1 MRNNILFL
9 ISFLLIS
16 LCTIAQ
22 KKDRF
27 AYAVTDLKGDGA
39 GWNALRML
47 NTQTGEY
54 SEILLNG
61 TEVKTVA
68 YDAQSKKPVAEIS
81 NASQFAGQ
89 AVFNTGVA
97 AIAYDRRNQR
107 LYFTPMFIDQMRYID
122 LQTMKVYYVTDQP
135 FTNIN
140 NDKKDQGK
148 IVTRMVI
155 TPDGNGYAI
164 TNDGERFIKFTT
176 GKKTVITDLG
186 SLVDDPAN
194 EGLSIHNSCSSFGGD
209 IVADD
214 NGHLYIVTATKKVF
228 KVNID
233 TRVATLQ
240 GTIKGLPGNFS
251 VNGMVVND
259 AGKLMV
265 SSAQNP
271 DAYYLV
277 DPANWSAEIY
287 QTSTGIFRSSDM
299 ANGNI
304 LFTKPSNPLKEI
316 SIVQNRDADLDNRIQ
331 LYPNPVSQ
339 NTFAVRFNSLQA
351 GNYRIELRDVM
362 GRTILQQKVNVLGND
377 QSESININ
385 PASAKGVYMVQVMNE
400 QNKTV
405 FSQKLVVQ

>member
-68 YDAQSKKPVAEIS
+68 YDAQSKKPVAEKS
-81 NASQFAGQ
+81 NTSQFAGQ

-107 LYFTPMFIDQMRYID
+107 LYFTPMFIDQLRYID

>member
-9 ISFLLIS
+9 ISFLFIS
-16 LCTIAQ
+16 LYTIAQ

-107 LYFTPMFIDQMRYID
+107 LYFTPMFIDQLRYID

-135 FTNIN
+135 FTNIK

-277 DPANWSAEIY
+277 DPANWNAEIY
-287 QTSTGIFRSSDM
+287 QTSTRIFRSSDM

-316 SIVQNRDADLDNRIQ
+316 SIVQNRDSDLDNRIQ

>member
-1 MRNNILFL
+1 M
-9 ISFLLIS
+9 
-16 LCTIAQ
+16 CTIAQ

-107 LYFTPMFIDQMRYID
+107 LYFTPMFIDQLRYID

-233 TRVATLQ
+233 TRVASLL

>member
-107 LYFTPMFIDQMRYID
+107 LYFTPMFIDQLRYID

-164 TNDGERFIKFTT
+164 TNDGERFIKFTA

-385 PASAKGVYMVQVMNE
+385 PASARGVYMVQVMNE

>member
-107 LYFTPMFIDQMRYID
+107 LYFTPMFIDQLRYID

-176 GKKTVITDLG
+176 GKK
-186 SLVDDPAN
+186 
-194 EGLSIHNSCSSFGGD
+194 
-209 IVADD
+209 
-214 NGHLYIVTATKKVF
+214 
-228 KVNID
+228 
-233 TRVATLQ
+233 Q
-240 GTIKGLPGNFS
+240 
-251 VNGMVVND
+251 
-259 AGKLMV
+259 
-265 SSAQNP
+265 
-271 DAYYLV
+271 
-277 DPANWSAEIY
+277 
-287 QTSTGIFRSSDM
+287 
-299 ANGNI
+299 
-304 LFTKPSNPLKEI
+304 
-316 SIVQNRDADLDNRIQ
+316 
-331 LYPNPVSQ
+331 
-339 NTFAVRFNSLQA
+339 
-351 GNYRIELRDVM
+351 
-362 GRTILQQKVNVLGND
+362 
-377 QSESININ
+377 
-385 PASAKGVYMVQVMNE
+385 
-400 QNKTV
+400 
-405 FSQKLVVQ
+405 

>member
-1 MRNNILFL
+1 M
-9 ISFLLIS
+9 
-16 LCTIAQ
+16 AQ
-22 KKDRF
+22 KADRF

-54 SEILLNG
+54 SEVLLNG

-68 YDAQSKKPVAEIS
+68 YDATTRKPVSEI
-81 NASQFAGQ
+81 NHASQFAGQ
-89 AVFNTGVA
+89 PAFSTGVA

-107 LYFTPMFIDQMRYID
+107 LYFTPMFIDQLRYID
-122 LQTMKVYYVTDQP
+122 LRTMKVFYVTDQP
-135 FTNIN
+135 FSNIDN
-140 NDKKDQGK
+140 SKKDQGK

-155 TPDGNGYAI
+155 TPDGTGYAI
-164 TNDGERFIKFTT
+164 TNDGDRFIQFTT

-186 SLVDDPAN
+186 ALIDDPASD
-194 EGLSIHNSCSSFGGD
+194 GLSVHNSCTSFGGD

-214 NGHLYIVTATKKVF
+214 NGHLYIVTATRRVF
-228 KVNID
+228 KVNIASK
-233 TRVATLQ
+233 VATLV
-240 GTIKGLPGNFS
+240 GTIKGLPVNFS

-277 DPANWSAEIY
+277 DPADWKAEIY
-287 QTSTGIFRSSDM
+287 QTSSGIFRSSDM
-299 ANGNI
+299 ANGNV
-304 LFTKPSNPLKEI
+304 LFTKSSNRLKEI
-316 SIVQNRDADLDNRIQ
+316 SIVQNRDLDLDNHIQ
-331 LYPNPVSQ
+331 LYPNPVSH
-339 NTFAVRFNSLQA
+339 NTFAVRFNNLQV
-351 GNYRIELRDVM
+351 GNYRVELRDVM
-362 GRTILQQKVNVLGND
+362 GRTILHQKVNVMGND

-385 PASAKGVYMVQVMNE
+385 PASAKGVYMVQVINE
-400 QNKTV
+400 KNKTI

>member
-68 YDAQSKKPVAEIS
+68 YDAQSKKPVSEIS

-107 LYFTPMFIDQMRYID
+107 LYFTPMFIDQLRYID

-304 LFTKPSNPLKEI
+304 LYTKPSNPLKEI
-316 SIVQNRDADLDNRIQ
+316 SIVQNRDADLDNMIQ

>member
-1 MRNNILFL
+1 M
-9 ISFLLIS
+9 
-16 LCTIAQ
+16 CTIAQ

-107 LYFTPMFIDQMRYID
+107 LYFTPMFIDQLRYID

-351 GNYRIELRDVM
+351 GTYRIELRDVM

>member
-1 MRNNILFL
+1 
-9 ISFLLIS
+9 
-16 LCTIAQ
+16 
-22 KKDRF
+22 
-27 AYAVTDLKGDGA
+27 
-39 GWNALRML
+39 
-47 NTQTGEY
+47 
-54 SEILLNG
+54 
-61 TEVKTVA
+61 
-68 YDAQSKKPVAEIS
+68 
-81 NASQFAGQ
+81 
-89 AVFNTGVA
+89 
-97 AIAYDRRNQR
+97 
-107 LYFTPMFIDQMRYID
+107 
-122 LQTMKVYYVTDQP
+122 
-135 FTNIN
+135 
-140 NDKKDQGK
+140 
-148 IVTRMVI
+148 
-155 TPDGNGYAI
+155 
-164 TNDGERFIKFTT
+164 
-176 GKKTVITDLG
+176 
-186 SLVDDPAN
+186 
-194 EGLSIHNSCSSFGGD
+194 
-209 IVADD
+209 
-214 NGHLYIVTATKKVF
+214 
-228 KVNID
+228 
-233 TRVATLQ
+233 
-240 GTIKGLPGNFS
+240 
-251 VNGMVVND
+251 
-259 AGKLMV
+259 MV

-377 QSESININ
+377 QSESISIN

>member
-89 AVFNTGVA
+89 AVFNTCVA

-107 LYFTPMFIDQMRYID
+107 LYFTPMFIDQLRYID

-140 NDKKDQGK
+140 TDKKDQGK

-377 QSESININ
+377 QSESISIN

>member
-1 MRNNILFL
+1 MRKNILIP
-9 ISFLLIS
+9 ISFLFIS

-107 LYFTPMFIDQMRYID
+107 LYFTPMFIDQLRYID

-233 TRVATLQ
+233 TRVASLL

>member
-1 MRNNILFL
+1 MRKNILFL
-9 ISFLLIS
+9 VSFLFVSI
-16 LCTIAQ
+16 CTIAQ

-27 AYAVTDLKGDGA
+27 AYAITDLKGDGA

-47 NTQTGEY
+47 NTQTGAY

-68 YDAQSKKPVAEIS
+68 YDAQSKKPVSEI
-81 NASQFAGQ
+81 NHASQYAGQ

-107 LYFTPMFIDQMRYID
+107 LYFTPMFIDQLRYID
-122 LQTMKVYYVTDQP
+122 LQTMKVFYVTDQP
-135 FTNIN
+135 FTRIN

-176 GKKTVITDLG
+176 GKKTVITYLG

-209 IVADD
+209 MVADD

-228 KVNID
+228 QVNIES
-233 TRVATLQ
+233 RVATLK

-277 DPANWSAEIY
+277 DHTSLNAEIY

-304 LFTKPSNPLKEI
+304 LITKPASPLKEI
-316 SIVQNRDADLDNRIQ
+316 SIVQNRDADLDTRIQ

-351 GNYRIELRDVM
+351 GNYRIELKDVM
-362 GRTILQQKVNVLGND
+362 GRTILRQKVNVLGND

-400 QNKTV
+400 QNKSV

>member
-1 MRNNILFL
+1 M
-9 ISFLLIS
+9 
-16 LCTIAQ
+16 AQ

-107 LYFTPMFIDQMRYID
+107 LYFTPMFIDQLRYID

-164 TNDGERFIKFTT
+164 TNDGERFIKFTA

-233 TRVATLQ
+233 TRVASLL

>member
-107 LYFTPMFIDQMRYID
+107 LYFTPMFIDQLRYID

-400 QNKTV
+400 KNKTI

>member
-107 LYFTPMFIDQMRYID
+107 LYFTPMFIDQLRYID

-385 PASAKGVYMVQVMNE
+385 PASARGVYMVQVMNE

>member
-1 MRNNILFL
+1 MRNYLLFL
-9 ISFLLIS
+9 ISFLFIS
-16 LCTIAQ
+16 LCTFAQ

-68 YDAQSKKPVAEIS
+68 YDAQSKKPVSELT

-107 LYFTPMFIDQMRYID
+107 LYFTPMFIDQLRYID
-122 LQTMKVYYVTDQP
+122 LQTMKVYYVADQP
-135 FTNIN
+135 FTNIT

-209 IVADD
+209 IIADD

-240 GTIKGLPGNFS
+240 GTIKGLPANFS

-277 DPANWSAEIY
+277 DPSNWNAEIY

-304 LFTKPSNPLKEI
+304 LITKPTSPLKEI
-316 SIVQNRDADLDNRIQ
+316 SIVQNRDSDLDNRIQ

-385 PASAKGVYMVQVMNE
+385 PASAKGVYMVQVINE

>member
-1 MRNNILFL
+1 MRRNLLFSATFILF
-9 ISFLLIS
+9 
-16 LCTIAQ
+16 TIVLSAQ
-22 KKDRF
+22 KADKF

-54 SEILLNG
+54 SETLLNG
-61 TEVKTVA
+61 TEVKAVA
-68 YDAQSKKPVAEIS
+68 YDAQSKKPVAEI
-81 NASQFAGQ
+81 NTAFAGQ
-89 AVFNTGVA
+89 AAFNTGVA

-107 LYFTPMFIDQMRYID
+107 LYYTPMYIDQLRYID
-122 LQTMKVYYVTDQP
+122 LRTMKVYFVTDQP
-135 FTNIN
+135 FSNIN

-164 TNDGERFIKFTT
+164 TNDGDRFIKFTT

-186 SLVDDPAN
+186 SLIDDPAN
-194 EGLSIHNSCSSFGGD
+194 DGISVHNSCTSFGGD

-214 NGHLYIVTATKKVF
+214 NGSLYIVTATKRVF
-228 KVNID
+228 QLNID
-233 TRVATLQ
+233 TKIATLK
-240 GTIKGLPGNFS
+240 GTIKGLPANFS

-271 DAYYLV
+271 DAYYIV
-277 DPANWSAEIY
+277 DPKDWDAEIY
-287 QTSTGIFRSSDM
+287 QTASGVFRSSDM
-299 ANGNI
+299 ANGNV
-304 LFTKPSNPLKEI
+304 LLTNPAKRFKEI
-316 SIVQNRDADLDNRIQ
+316 SIVQNRDADLETQIQ

-339 NTFAVRFNSLQA
+339 NVFAVRFNSLQP
-351 GNYRIELRDVM
+351 GNYRVELRDVM
-362 GRTILQQKVNVLGND
+362 GRTILHQKVNVVGGD

-385 PASAKGVYMVQVMNE
+385 PASAKGVYMVQVINE
-400 QNKTV
+400 KNKTI